1 MTGRRHQP
9 AVGPAPQSKSSG
21 AFAEDVITALSNQSG
36 RYTAPSRFQ
45 GDDVNAIGAY
55 PEKGILGTQ
64 LGPNKNG
71 RPW

>member
-1 MTGRRHQP
+1 MRVQD
-9 AVGPAPQSKSSG
+9 SSG

-36 RYTAPSRFQ
+36 RYIPPSRFH
-45 GDDVNAIGAY
+45 GDDVNSIGAY

-71 RPW
+71 HSW